1 MLVVIMSY
9 DELIN
14 IKYHV
19 YQVFII
25 LVGIA
30 LIVSL
35 YALKIEVYDVYN
47 TKGYIK
53 NSNLIINIP
62 IDYSDTIINGEY
74 LVINDEKYN
83 FEVKNISDVLLS
95 NNVNY
100 QEVVLE
106 IDSDIPENSIV
117 DTMIYHDKEKV
128 AAKIKELI
136 FGG

>member
-14 IKYHV
+14 IKYYV

-53 NSNLIINIP
+53 NSNLVINIP
-62 IDYSDTIINGEY
+62 IENSDTIINGEY

-106 IDSDIPENSIV
+106 IASDIPENSII
-117 DTMIYHDKEKV
+117 DTIIYHDKEKV
-128 AAKIKELI
+128 ATKIKKII

>member
-1 MLVVIMSY
+1 MSY

>member
-53 NSNLIINIP
+53 NSNLVINIP
-62 IDYSDTIINGEY
+62 IENSDTIING
-74 LVINDEKYN
+74 D
-83 FEVKNISDVLLS
+83 
-95 NNVNY
+95 
-100 QEVVLE
+100 
-106 IDSDIPENSIV
+106 
-117 DTMIYHDKEKV
+117 
-128 AAKIKELI
+128 
-136 FGG
+136 

>member
-1 MLVVIMSY
+1 MLVTIVY

-14 IKYHV
+14 IKYHI

-25 LVGIA
+25 LVIIA
-30 LIVSL
+30 IFMSL

-62 IDYSDTIINGEY
+62 IENSDTIINGEY
-74 LVINDEKYN
+74 LMINDEKYN
-83 FEVKNISDVLLS
+83 FEVKNISDILLS
-95 NNVNY
+95 NNINY

-106 IDSDIPENSIV
+106 IDNDLSENSIV
-117 DTMIYHDKEKV
+117 DIIIYHNKEKV
-128 AAKIKELI
+128 AKKIKKII

>member
-1 MLVVIMSY
+1 MSY

-53 NSNLIINIP
+53 NSNLVINIP
-62 IDYSDTIINGEY
+62 IENSDTIINGEY

>member
-1 MLVVIMSY
+1 MSY

-25 LVGIA
+25 LVIIA
-30 LIVSL
+30 LIMSL
-35 YALKIEVYDVYN
+35 YTLKIEVYDVYN

>member
-1 MLVVIMSY
+1 MSY

-30 LIVSL
+30 LIMSL
-35 YALKIEVYDVYN
+35 YTLKIEVYDVYN

>member
-1 MLVVIMSY
+1 MTY
-9 DELIN
+9 EELTH

-25 LVGIA
+25 LVIIA
-30 LIVSL
+30 LIMSL
-35 YALKIEVYDVYN
+35 YTLKIEVYDVYN

>member
-1 MLVVIMSY
+1 MSY

-106 IDSDIPENSIV
+106 IASDIPENSIV

>member
-1 MLVVIMSY
+1 MLVIIMSY
-9 DELIN
+9 DELIH

-25 LVGIA
+25 LVIIA
-30 LIVSL
+30 LIMSL
-35 YALKIEVYDVYN
+35 YTLKIEVYDVYN

>member
-1 MLVVIMSY
+1 M
-9 DELIN
+9 
-14 IKYHV
+14 
-19 YQVFII
+19 
-25 LVGIA
+25 
-30 LIVSL
+30 
-35 YALKIEVYDVYN
+35 
-47 TKGYIK
+47 
-53 NSNLIINIP
+53 
-62 IDYSDTIINGEY
+62 GEY

>member
-53 NSNLIINIP
+53 NSNLVINIP
-62 IDYSDTIINGEY
+62 IENSDTIINGDY

-106 IDSDIPENSIV
+106 IASDIPENSIV
-117 DTMIYHDKEKV
+117 DTIIYHDKEKV
-128 AAKIKELI
+128 ATKTKKII